1 MYDRTKSDDVI
12 TEKQDKNKIL
22 YAFLVS
28 TFFIVVLWAI
38 KIAEEI
44 SGVSFSRLGVYP
56 REVSGLIGVIFAPLI
71 HGDFSHLIS
80 NTTALF
86 VSFFAILYFYRT
98 SAYKVLAIVWVFTGL
113 IVWWTARDSYHIGA
127 SGVVYGLL
135 SFLFFSGVIRKDK
148 RAVALSLL
156 IVFLYGGLVWGVL
169 PVKED
174 VSFESHLFG
183 ALVGLACA
191 VAFRKSD
198 PPMKYEWEEDEEDE
212 PVDPY
217 DDTDD
222 VDPDEVK
229 IDDDA
234 NPKYF

>member
-1 MYDRTKSDDVI
+1 M
-12 TEKQDKNKIL
+12 
-22 YAFLVS
+22 
-28 TFFIVVLWAI
+28 
-38 KIAEEI
+38 
-44 SGVSFSRLGVYP
+44 
-56 REVSGLIGVIFAPLI
+56 IGGIFAPLI
-71 HGDFSHLIS
+71 HGDLSHLIS
-80 NTTALF
+80 NSTTLF
-86 VSFFAILYFYRT
+86 VVFFAIIYFYRS

-113 IVWWTARDSYHIGA
+113 IVWWTARESYHIGA

-156 IVFLYGGLVWGVL
+156 MVFLYGGLVWGVL
-169 PVKED
+169 PIKED

-198 PPMKYEWEEDEEDE
+198 PPMKYEWEVDEEEE
-212 PVDPY
+212 P
-217 DDTDD
+217 DDTFDD
-222 VDPDEVK
+222 TEDIDPDKVK